1 LGATL
6 ESADVDVVYAEVVNP
21 STFAP
26 SSDADSGDA
35 RALVA
40 AIVDGVRLID
50 NGPVLLK
57 GER

>member
-1 LGATL
+1 
-6 ESADVDVVYAEVVNP
+6 VVYAEVVNP